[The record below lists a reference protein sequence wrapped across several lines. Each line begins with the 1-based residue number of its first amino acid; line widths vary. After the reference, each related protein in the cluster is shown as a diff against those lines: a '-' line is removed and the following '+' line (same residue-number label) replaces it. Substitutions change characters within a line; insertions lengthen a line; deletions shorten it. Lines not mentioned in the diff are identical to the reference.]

1 MKEKKIRAGQR
12 DVQRAQFVHKQEETT
27 GPLETWFPVWYSIL
41 LFLAMTIQTS
51 NMALILGGLAI
62 LLSLGRNARTQIRSK
77 AGVALLGF
85 VAFLLL
91 CTLGSVYTDFGSYAI
106 KEIPKLLASGSLALL
121 LVARGRRSS
130 VRGVLWGFSGVC
142 SVISLLC
149 MDLACSGPLFQGF
162 ASLAGML
169 GANTYLSLG
178 EEILISGS
186 RMNGIYNDANL
197 TGSLL
202 ALAIFVGVYLMVT
215 GRNRLERLAASLL
228 ACVSVTGFVVAVS
241 RGAILCFAVSVLAYL
256 LLAGKE
262 NRIKVFFSLLFLG
275 ACGLAS
281 GVVAS
286 SLLTAGST
294 MGTWLG
300 IPGGLLAWL
309 LFELLGRGAAKVLE
323 GKGRWIALVLAGAAV
338 LGVAGVFFVFSQT
351 EPYVF
356 TEDSYLYRGVDVTA
370 GESYTLTGDWDSSD
384 GITVR
389 VYGATREQTMLG
401 ETETYYNGPL
411 SGAAFTVPEGISR
424 VLLQVRG
431 PAGVEMRSLSL
442 SDGTQIPMAYK
453 FLPDTIV
460 SRLQQ
465 NLLEDSSFLLRFQY
479 DIDGMKLF
487 TQSPLIGHGL
497 GSTDGLLS
505 SVQLYYYESLYLHNH
520 LLQVMNET
528 GLIGLSAFLAF
539 LLGCAWLLVKRMRTD
554 KGDLLAPSLLTCW
567 VMMNLHGLM
576 EISFSI
582 RMYQCA
588 AFTLLLLAVV
598 AYQEPVQG
606 KKGFWMGVCG
616 LAGMLLWMVVTAA
629 LILGSQMAQKEFQ
642 SIDSS
647 NMSYSEF
654 MSTMSRLD
662 WMDCY
667 TDQDYKV
674 NMIAA
679 GLQQGGQSGLEIA
692 QRCAKKLMATEE
704 FDACY
709 RAAYYYYLP
718 LGDLEGFFAA
728 LQTGLV
734 QERANA
740 EAWNSA
746 MKLCSTVFMQL
757 NETQVN
763 DFVDGVLA
771 IQTQMEQANEVLIS
785 DVALDAENQA
795 LVDAA
800 QSVREQNLQG
810 LEAYLNLAAA
820 IAAVQNG

>member
-149 MDLACSGPLFQGF
+149 MDLACSGPLFRGF

-178 EEILISGS
+178 EEILISGG

-241 RGAILCFAVSVLAYL
+241 RGAMLCFAVSVLAYL

-262 NRIKVFFSLLFLG
+262 NRMKVFFSLLFLG

-294 MGTWLG
+294 VGTWLG

-309 LFELLGRGAAKVLE
+309 LFEFLGRGAAKVLE
-323 GKGRWIALVLAGAAV
+323 GKGRWIALVLVGAAA
-338 LGVAGVFFVFSQT
+338 LGVAGVFFAFSQT

-401 ETETYYNGPL
+401 ETEDYYYGPL
-411 SGAAFTVPEGISR
+411 SEAAFTVPEGISR

-431 PAGVEMRSLSL
+431 PVGVEMRSLSL

-460 SRLQQ
+460 NRLQQ

-554 KGDLLAPSLLTCW
+554 KGDLLAPSLLACW

-576 EISFSI
+576 EISFSV

-740 EAWNSA
+740 KAWNSA